1 MMALPLSILLLFI
14 CWYYLVNFTFTL
26 SKKENISRDQ
36 IRVKL
41 NSLGK
46 IKYEEVIVLLIF
58 IGFVFSLLLKVNLS

>member
-26 SKKENISRDQ
+26 SKNENIIE
-36 IRVKL
+36 IREE
-41 NSLGK
+41 NSIIFGK

-58 IGFVFSLLLKVNLS
+58 IGFVFPSL